1 MSAPREPF
9 PKAFNCYKSC
19 SEKVFGTISISPDN
33 TILLVK
39 GRRSNKWSFPKG
51 HKKRGE
57 TYIECALRETFEEA
71 GICLDPYIPVGYQRL
86 SVGEY
91 YFYELECEVAPS
103 INDNNEIID
112 ARWMT
117 VEEMRREECNVDVN
131 NFLSRLRKKN
141 NFFRPSLD
149 IMV

>member
-1 MSAPREPF
+1 MPVYGAICLDS
-9 PKAFNCYKSC
+9 
-19 SEKVFGTISISPDN
+19 FGN
-33 TILLVK
+33 VLLVK

-91 YFYELECEVAPS
+91 YFYELDCEVAPS

-149 IMV
+149 LMA